1 MGTLTFASAS
11 NSWTTSNNRYV
22 AGVAR
27 SATATINNITVTG
40 STFTLPAISANITN
54 SITGNRTPSS
64 SAVCGPLTSAK
75 TTYTVLYNGAS
86 VGSYS
91 QISKSMSLGATAGK
105 TTSTSYS
112 STASWSGGTKNT
124 GTYFNSSNA
133 TSRTV
138 SFSVQQVSVLAGTL
152 GGEAKSSSNTTT
164 ASGTV
169 VLTLNAPPTFSN
181 TAMTF
186 DKPYVYSTLTTASVD
201 VSDLSAKYGGYITRV
216 ELKIGNQTATLADP
230 TAGGTV
236 SILLNTAGTFT
247 PTITVTDSR
256 GQTTSKNLESITVN
270 AYNVPSAN
278 IDVDRVDADGIIADE
293 GAYGLITADVTYTNA
308 ITNLLEPTVTVDGAV
323 ENVTW
328 YSDRALTQAI
338 DWTNYNPA
346 SPVTI
351 YGHFGGSF
359 STQLS
364 YLIGFTPKDGLNHEG
379 TTQTQTLAT
388 AFYTIDFRAGG
399 HGIAFGQACRQD
411 GFFCGMDAHFKH
423 NDEVLPLADF
433 VVEQGISDIWTY
445 RKWASGIA
453 ECWGNY
459 TTSIAVNIASPGY
472 GGYRSDAIN
481 IPTFPFTFTS
491 VPSIMAMNI
500 TPGGAWV
507 NNVGKTTA
515 GTYYFYLSAG
525 SSYTA
530 SSRTIGFYVIGKW
543 K

>member
-1 MGTLTFASAS
+1 MGALTFASAS
-11 NSWTTSNNRYV
+11 NLWTTSGNRYV

-27 SATATINNITVTG
+27 FATATINNITVTG

-54 SITGNRTPSS
+54 SITGNRGPSS
-64 SAVCGPLTSAK
+64 SSACGPLTSAK

-91 QISKSMSLGATAGK
+91 QISKSMSISAPVGNTK
-105 TTSTSYS
+105 STSYS

-124 GTYFNSSNA
+124 GTYFNSGNA

-152 GGEAKSSSNTTT
+152 GGESKSSSNTTT

-201 VSDLSAKYGGYITRV
+201 VSDLSAKYGGYITKA
-216 ELKIGNQTATLADP
+216 ELKIGNKTATLTGDA
-230 TAGGTV
+230 TNVLSRGTL
-236 SILLNTAGTFT
+236 SLLLDTAGTFT

-293 GAYGLITADVTYTNA
+293 GAYGLITAGVTYTNA

-399 HGIAFGQACRQD
+399 HGIAFGMACRQD
-411 GFFCGMDAHFKH
+411 GFWCAMDACFIGQSYLDLTDYATTGTDK
-423 NDEVLPLADF
+423 DIYEALTDLGWADCI
-433 VVEQGISDIWTY
+433 VD
-445 RKWASGIA
+445 
-453 ECWGNY
+453 
-459 TTSIAVNIASPGY
+459 
-472 GGYRSDAIN
+472 
-481 IPTFPFTFTS
+481 
-491 VPSIMAMNI
+491 
-500 TPGGAWV
+500 
-507 NNVGKTTA
+507 
-515 GTYYFYLSAG
+515 L
-525 SSYTA
+525 
-530 SSRTIGFYVIGKW
+530 
-543 K
+543 